1 MIDQTSFT
9 TRPWKGFPS
18 TAHGSY
24 MQDRHCDPEIQTLV
38 HNVRTPF
45 TGMVSVWT
53 LEVELQIGL

>member
-1 MIDQTSFT
+1 
-9 TRPWKGFPS
+9 
-18 TAHGSY
+18 